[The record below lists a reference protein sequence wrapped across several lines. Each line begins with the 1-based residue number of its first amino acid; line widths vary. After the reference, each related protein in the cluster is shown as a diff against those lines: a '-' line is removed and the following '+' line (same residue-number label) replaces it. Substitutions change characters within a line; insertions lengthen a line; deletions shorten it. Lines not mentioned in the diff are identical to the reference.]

1 MVFLIIF
8 SVTRLSAPFL
18 GPFSRHD
25 PRVLSQKIAGFFPVN
40 WIHPAEG
47 SPVPMVPGPMGNFV
61 PFLFGSPVG
70 KMTRFLQKNKRIA
83 GFSHTL
89 KEKKTRNSP
98 APTQVFGNQARRR

>member
-47 SPVPMVPGPMGNFV
+47 SPVPSSVPGPMGKCF
-61 PFLFGSPVG
+61 PFFWSVSP
-70 KMTRFLQKNKRIA
+70 
-83 GFSHTL
+83 
-89 KEKKTRNSP
+89 
-98 APTQVFGNQARRR
+98 